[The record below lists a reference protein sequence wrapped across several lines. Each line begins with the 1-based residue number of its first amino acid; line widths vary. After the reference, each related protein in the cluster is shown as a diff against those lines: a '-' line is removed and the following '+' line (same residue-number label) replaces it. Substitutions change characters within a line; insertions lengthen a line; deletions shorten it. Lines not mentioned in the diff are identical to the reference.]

1 MPTASVT
8 DALARWPLPG
18 GLPSDFVE
26 VLAARARM
34 LALAPGE
41 FLFREGSD
49 NGELFVVAA
58 GSLGLDM
65 QVPGRG
71 QTRILTLG
79 PGDLVA
85 WSAILG
91 DGRMTTSAV
100 ALEPAELV
108 ALPAAYVLELCEAQ
122 PALGYRFMRGVAQ
135 AISRRLVGTRLQLL
149 DLFSNSSPA
158 SRV

>member
-1 MPTASVT
+1 
-8 DALARWPLPG
+8 
-18 GLPSDFVE
+18 
-26 VLAARARM
+26 
-34 LALAPGE
+34 
-41 FLFREGSD
+41 
-49 NGELFVVAA
+49 
-58 GSLGLDM
+58 M

-100 ALEPAELV
+100 ALEPSELV
-108 ALPAAYVLELCEAQ
+108 ALPARYVIELCEQQ

-149 DLFSNSSPA
+149 DLFSNSAPPL
-158 SRV
+158 RV